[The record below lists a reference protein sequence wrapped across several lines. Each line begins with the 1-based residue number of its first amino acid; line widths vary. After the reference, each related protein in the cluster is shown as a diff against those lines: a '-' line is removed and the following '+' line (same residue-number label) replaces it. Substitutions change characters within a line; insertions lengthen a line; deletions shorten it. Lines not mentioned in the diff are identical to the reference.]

1 MPATI
6 KINNYNVKIQKG
18 LINRLGLEIL
28 RLNES
33 DLDSESELETVLI
46 TDENTSG
53 LYLQNIITNFQE
65 CPRPE
70 GMKLRFCELLLDSES
85 AGNFHALPKLLDDMS
100 ALGLSDEK
108 CCVVALGDK
117 RICASAAFAS
127 QCYMSGVKLVL
138 VPVTLESMLVTC
150 TGVRA
155 ELALS
160 SGKTSA
166 GVNYQP
172 SLILCDPECLNA
184 LPEDEYKSNLIDAL
198 SIAVLN
204 AREMLRLFEA
214 EDISANLDEIIELC
228 IKFKAE
234 NTDSNGRKKF
244 LSSCV
249 VSAQAFERLHADK
262 IPHVMAAAQGI
273 AIVARAGLKLNW
285 FSGNTAMRILN
296 AIKSLGLPVS
306 YRGALRANEVARE
319 IMKINEHGLQFA
331 LPSDSGDYVLRN
343 FRESEFESVI
353 SAGMTL

>member
-28 RLNES
+28 RLNNEA
-33 DLDSESELETVLI
+33 DSESELETVLI
-46 TDENTSG
+46 TDEKNSG

-70 GMKLRFCELLLDSES
+70 GMKLRFCELLIDSDS
-85 AGNFHALPKLLDDMS
+85 AGNFNALPKLLDDMS
-100 ALGLSDEK
+100 ALGLSEK
-108 CCVVALGDK
+108 CCVAALGDK
-117 RICASAAFAS
+117 KICASAAFAS

-138 VPVTLESMLVTC
+138 VPVTLEAMLETC

-155 ELALS
+155 GLALS
-160 SGKTSA
+160 SGKNFA

-184 LPEDEYKSNLIDAL
+184 LPEEDYKSGLIDAL

-204 AREMLRLFEA
+204 SHNMLRLFEA

-234 NTDSNGRKKF
+234 NTDSEGRKKF

-249 VSAQAFERLHADK
+249 VSTQAFERLHDNK
-262 IPHVMAAAQGI
+262 IPHVMAAAEGI

-306 YRGALRANEVARE
+306 YSGALRANEVAHE
-319 IMKINEHGLQFA
+319 IMKINKDGLKFA
-331 LPSDSGDYVLRN
+331 MPSDSGDYVLRE
-343 FRESEFESVI
+343 FKESEFESVI
-353 SAGMTL
+353 SAGMAL

>member
-28 RLNES
+28 RLSSE
-33 DLDSESELETVLI
+33 SESELEMVLI
-46 TDENTSG
+46 TDEKNSS

-85 AGNFHALPKLLDDMS
+85 AGNFHSLPKLLEDMS
-100 ALGLSDEK
+100 ALSLSEK
-108 CCVVALGDK
+108 CCVAALGDK
-117 RICASAAFAS
+117 KICASAAFAS

-138 VPVTLESMLVTC
+138 IPVTLEAMLVTC

-155 ELALS
+155 ELELS
-160 SGKTSA
+160 SGKNFA

-172 SLILCDPECLNA
+172 SLVLCDPECLNA

-204 AREMLRLFEA
+204 SRDMLRLFEA
-214 EDISANLDEIIELC
+214 DDICANLDEIIELC
-228 IKFKAE
+228 IKFKAA
-234 NTDSNGRKKF
+234 NTDSEGRKKF

-249 VSAQAFERLHADK
+249 VSAQAFERLHSDK
-262 IPHVMAAAQGI
+262 IPHVIAAAQGI

-296 AIKSLGLPVS
+296 AIKKLDLPLS
-306 YRGALRANEVARE
+306 YRGSLRAGEVAHE
-319 IMKINEHGLQFA
+319 IMKINKDGLKFA
-331 LPSDSGDYVLRN
+331 LPSDSGDYVLRE
-343 FRESEFESVI
+343 FKESEFESVI